1 MLLQGLTNHLGGH
14 LGFQVFVV
22 VNLFLLHA
30 QLILMT
36 LHQSC
41 LMNLRL
47 TLLQLN
53 RRTQLSNLILLLLN
67 SLLCLATLFHDSQL
81 HLVVVLLDGRVQL
94 CNSLVL
100 LSQSQRQLTLLLS
113 LDVLQLTLQACNF
126 CILFT
131 LHFSQFRLSRRLQTT
146 NLSILITQFHLL
158 AAKLLLE
165 RLFCLGSSQFLL
177 SLMTLMKFGK
187 ATIHLCVK
195 LCILNLANN
204 ACIVSFIYLEN
215 LSTVR
220 ALKFFHNTGD

>member
-1 MLLQGLTNHLGGH
+1 MLLQGLTNHLCGH

-30 QLILMT
+30 KFILMT
-36 LHQSC
+36 LHQSS

-81 HLVVVLLDGRVQL
+81 HLVVALLDGRVQL
-94 CNSLVL
+94 CNGLVL
-100 LSQSQRQLTLLLS
+100 LCQSQRQLALLLS

-146 NLSILITQFHLL
+146 NLSILITQFQLL
-158 AAKLLLE
+158 AAELLLE
-165 RLFCLGSSQFLL
+165 
-177 SLMTLMKFGK
+177 
-187 ATIHLCVK
+187 
-195 LCILNLANN
+195 
-204 ACIVSFIYLEN
+204 
-215 LSTVR
+215 
-220 ALKFFHNTGD
+220 